1 MGLENITKR
10 RLLDAQN
17 HGYTAI
23 ITKQDSSPLDPIWIF
38 QKVKESEL
46 KHLSKKLDATYQL
59 GYSISEAIKTIDE
72 YAFIGKVSL
81 PD

>member
-1 MGLENITKR
+1 MGLENITKQ

-23 ITKQDSSPLDPIWIF
+23 ITKQNSNPLDPIWIF
-38 QKVKESEL
+38 QKVKETEL
-46 KHLSKKLDATYQL
+46 KQLSKKLNDTYQL

>member
-10 RLLDAQN
+10 TLLDAQN

-23 ITKQDSSPLDPIWIF
+23 ITKQNSNPLDPVWIF

-46 KHLSKKLDATYQL
+46 KHLSDKLNETYQL

-81 PD
+81 TD

>member
-1 MGLENITKR
+1 MGLENITKQ

-23 ITKQDSSPLDPIWIF
+23 ITKQDSSPLDPVWIF
-38 QKVKESEL
+38 QKVKEDEL
-46 KHLSKKLDATYQL
+46 KNLSKKLHATYQL